1 MERGRGLRK
10 AEVGLGEMG
19 EEASCEDEHGKMA
32 WQGGS

>member
-19 EEASCEDEHGKMA
+19 EEVSCEDERRKLA
-32 WQGGS
+32 WQRGS